1 MSEHQPERP
10 ETEPGGRRTQL
21 PDGRVLEVRAAGEA
35 DIDGLQRMYD
45 ALPFNDRYL
54 RFFTAFKPR
63 HQFFEHMLDVAERG
77 GCVLVAVVHDGGG
90 EDEIA
95 GDAWYSL
102 LPDGDGELA
111 ITVAPEWRGWL
122 GPYLLDA
129 LLEVAASRGVHNLQ
143 AEFLVHNTGM
153 LALARAR
160 GYVTVD
166 NNDPGTMRVAIPTH
180 GHEPSWPDRADER
193 VRVLVETPT
202 GRWEPPR
209 SMTDEPLAVR
219 ACPGPRR
226 GPGSCPAL
234 RGEQCPLARDADMI
248 VMALP
253 ADDPNRDAL
262 IAAHRSL
269 HTNVP
274 LCIELGEH

>member
-1 MSEHQPERP
+1 MTEHPPERHA
-10 ETEPGGRRTQL
+10 GDAIARRTDL

-54 RFFTAFKPR
+54 RFFTAFKPQR
-63 HQFFEHMLDVAERG
+63 QFFEHMLDVGSHG
-77 GCVLVAVVHDGGG
+77 GCVLVAIVHDGD
-90 EDEIA
+90 DEIV

-102 LPDGDGELA
+102 LSDGDGELA
-111 ITVAPEWRGWL
+111 IMVAPAWRGWL

-129 LLEVAASRGVHNLQ
+129 LLETAATRGVKNLQ

-153 LALARAR
+153 FALARSR

-166 NNDPGTMRVAIPTH
+166 NDDPGTMRVAIPTS
-180 GHEPSWPDRADER
+180 GHAPSWPDGSDER

-202 GRWEPPR
+202 GRWTAPR
-209 SMTDEPLAVR
+209 DMRDEPLQVR

-226 GPGSCPAL
+226 GPDSCPAL

-253 ADDPNRDAL
+253 DDDPSRDPL
-262 IAAHRSL
+262 IQAHRSL
-269 HTNVP
+269 HSGVQ
-274 LCIELGEH
+274 LCIELGEQP